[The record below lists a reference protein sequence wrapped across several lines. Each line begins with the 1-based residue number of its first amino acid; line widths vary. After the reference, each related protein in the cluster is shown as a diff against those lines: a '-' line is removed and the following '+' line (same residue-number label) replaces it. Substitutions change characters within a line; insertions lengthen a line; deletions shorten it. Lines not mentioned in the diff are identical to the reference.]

1 MRYHYSREEI
11 LADHPYE
18 RPLVL
23 DGVPCHGGFVD
34 GRYVSPRTRWR
45 APAIA
50 AWQARLPA
58 GELEAVLGP
67 IAAAVPPP
75 FPSAAQTRLLVR
87 HGVTVPLD
95 PLLSLI
101 AVVEGFG
108 GDVLG
113 LLASMPLGAA
123 GTDDLAGTP

>member
-50 AWQARLPA
+50 AWQARPPA
-58 GELEAVLGP
+58 GELDAVLGP
-67 IAAAVPPP
+67 IHAAGPAPIPT
-75 FPSAAQTRLLVR
+75 AAQTRPLVR
-87 HGVTVPLD
+87 HRLTVPPVL
-95 PLLSLI
+95 LLSLI
-101 AVVEGFG
+101 A
-108 GDVLG
+108 
-113 LLASMPLGAA
+113 SAA
-123 GTDDLAGTP
+123 GVGGALLGVSA

>member
-58 GELEAVLGP
+58 GGAGGGARAGARP
-67 IAAAVPPP
+67 GPPP
-75 FPSAAQTRLLVR
+75 LPRPGGAPPPLPARAPPAAPPPPPLFPA
-87 HGVTVPLD
+87 P
-95 PLLSLI
+95 P
-101 AVVEGFG
+101 G
-108 GDVLG
+108 GG
-113 LLASMPLGAA
+113 G
-123 GTDDLAGTP
+123 G

>member
-58 GELEAVLGP
+58 GGVQAGLR
-67 IAAAVPPP
+67 AADPPGPPP
-75 FPSAAQTRLLVR
+75 LPPAAPTPRRLPPR
-87 HGVTVPLD
+87 APPAPRR
-95 PLLSLI
+95 PLL
-101 AVVEGFG
+101 
-108 GDVLG
+108 
-113 LLASMPLGAA
+113 P
-123 GTDDLAGTP
+123 